1 MACGR
6 KLLQISRNCAQ
17 WTSVQKAPTTVSR
30 KFLSEF
36 KSFYPRLIDT
46 AMARNKYLN
55 DTHVK
60 DRIKKV
66 SEYNP
71 LNKLPIQGEF
81 LLYIYELM
89 EKPDNINDKMKH
101 QAYTLASLI
110 ETIQAY
116 FIVQDDVMDSAK
128 MRCKMPCWHLLP
140 DVRHICINDLT
151 LMRHFANEM
160 LRQNIDES
168 IYNKLADIFNEMY
181 MQIEIAQQRDIALQ
195 KSKDYSKFTMD
206 TYNLTQTFKASYYCI
221 TSTIY
226 MALILCN
233 KATEESF
240 QLVDDI
246 CNDVGIVF
254 QIHNDLTD
262 YIDSDTSISGKSS
275 TDIPLGKCSW
285 PAVAALQHCNTEQR
299 KIFEE
304 NYGSWDPECIKRIL
318 ELYNDLNMLKLYKEE
333 IQSRYNTYLHKVNA
347 LPKDATPSP
356 DIFLKILDFYRSY
369 TDDASRYYYV

>member
-1 MACGR
+1 
-6 KLLQISRNCAQ
+6 
-17 WTSVQKAPTTVSR
+17 
-30 KFLSEF
+30 
-36 KSFYPRLIDT
+36 
-46 AMARNKYLN
+46 
-55 DTHVK
+55 
-60 DRIKKV
+60 
-66 SEYNP
+66 
-71 LNKLPIQGEF
+71 
-81 LLYIYELM
+81 
-89 EKPDNINDKMKH
+89 
-101 QAYTLASLI
+101 
-110 ETIQAY
+110 
-116 FIVQDDVMDSAK
+116 
-128 MRCKMPCWHLLP
+128 MPCWHLLP

-262 YIDSDTSISGKSS
+262 YMDSDTSISGKSS